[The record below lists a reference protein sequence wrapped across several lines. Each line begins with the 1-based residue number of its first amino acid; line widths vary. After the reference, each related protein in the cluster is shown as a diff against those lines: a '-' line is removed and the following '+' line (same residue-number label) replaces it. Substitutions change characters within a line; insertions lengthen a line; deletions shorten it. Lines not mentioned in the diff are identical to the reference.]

1 MTEQTTLEKGKE
13 WECFKHNLE
22 GTFKINKKIHSPSYW
37 NNDDYDV
44 FTTLYNLE
52 SDLDNETSCNFEKLK
67 KELNAR
73 RFSEGSVKFND
84 DSIIATLKRLNEY
97 GNIEC
102 CMDLNE
108 IDLKLQLVKQ
118 K

>member
-1 MTEQTTLEKGKE
+1 MLEKKGE

-52 SDLDNETSCNFEKLK
+52 SDFDNETFFTFEKLK

-73 RFSEGSVKFND
+73 RFVEESVKFTD
-84 DSIIATLKRLNEY
+84 DSIIETLRRLQEY

-102 CMDLNE
+102 CLELN
-108 IDLKLQLVKQ
+108 
-118 K
+118 